1 MGALEIVI
9 GCILLAFSVFIII
22 AVSLQQGK
30 DKSLS
35 GTIAGGADTFFSN
48 QKANTGDKILKIATP
63 VIAIIFTLIVI
74 VMYVLA

>member
-1 MGALEIVI
+1 MGALEIVVGI
-9 GCILLAFSVFIII
+9 VLLVFSLFIVI

-63 VIAIIFTLIVI
+63 VVAVIFTLLVI

>member
-1 MGALEIVI
+1 MDWVYIWLIV
-9 GCILLAFSVFIII
+9 V

-63 VIAIIFTLIVI
+63 VVAVIFTLVVV

>member
-1 MGALEIVI
+1 MEALKITFMIIMLIAAVFLIV
-9 GCILLAFSVFIII
+9 
-22 AVSLQQGK
+22 AVLMQHGK
-30 DKSLS
+30 SHGLS

-63 VIAIIFTLIVI
+63 VVAVIFTLLVI

>member
-63 VIAIIFTLIVI
+63 VIAVIFTLIVI

>member
-9 GCILLAFSVFIII
+9 GCILLAFSVFIVI

-63 VIAIIFTLIVI
+63 VIASIFTLIVI